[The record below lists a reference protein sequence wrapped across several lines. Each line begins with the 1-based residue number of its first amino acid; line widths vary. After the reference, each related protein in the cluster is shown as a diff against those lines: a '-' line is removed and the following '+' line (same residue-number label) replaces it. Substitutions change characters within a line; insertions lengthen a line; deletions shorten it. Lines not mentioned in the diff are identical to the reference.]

1 MVISMRSK
9 WGAGESIQLC
19 LILLIFLMLAPAV
32 GLAQGIRV
40 TDDVGKVF
48 ALDGPPKRIIS
59 LAPNITEILFALGL
73 GDRIVGVTRY
83 CDYPAEARMKEK
95 IGGFLDPDVERIKAL
110 GPDIVIAFRGN
121 PLSVLR
127 KLEEIGVPLFT
138 LDIKNELASVPHMI
152 ALIGAATGRAAE
164 AARLNAGLAL
174 KLDRITAA
182 LASVQGKPRI
192 FLSLEG
198 LGLWTFGRDSYF
210 NDLLARAGAVSVTA
224 GVDKRWFEYGRESLI
239 RDDPDA
245 FVILAGSETNFR
257 RSADWFR
264 SQTGLRDLKAV
275 RTGRILFL
283 EQNAASRFGPRLYDA
298 LEALARLLHPER
310 F

>member
-1 MVISMRSK
+1 MVMSIRSK
-9 WGAGESIQLC
+9 SGAGESIPLWTC
-19 LILLIFLMLAPAV
+19 LLHPIGGARRLLRANHPDHRRRRQSLHPE
-32 GLAQGIRV
+32 
-40 TDDVGKVF
+40 
-48 ALDGPPKRIIS
+48 GPPQRIIS

-83 CDYPAEARMKEK
+83 CDFPAEARTKEK
-95 IGGFLDPDVERIKAL
+95 IGGFLDPDIERIKVPAP
-110 GPDIVIAFRGN
+110 PDLVVAFRGN
-121 PLSVLR
+121 PLSVLS
-127 KLEEIGVPLFT
+127 KLEEIGVPLFI

-152 ALIGAATGRAAE
+152 ERIGAATGRAAE

-182 LASVQGKPRI
+182 LASARETPRV

-210 NDLLARAGAVSVTA
+210 NDLLDRAGAVSVTA
-224 GVDKRWFEYGRESLI
+224 AVDKRWFEYGREALI

-245 FVILAGSETNFR
+245 FIVLAASEADFR
-257 RSADWFR
+257 RAVDWFR
-264 SQTGLRDLKAV
+264 AQAGLRNLKAV
-275 RTGRILFL
+275 RSGRFLFL
-283 EQNAASRFGPRLYDA
+283 DQNAASRFGPRLYESLA
-298 LEALARLLHPER
+298 ALARLLHPER

>member
-1 MVISMRSK
+1 MSPTTHIARLKAALISF
-9 WGAGESIQLC
+9 I
-19 LILLIFLMLAPAV
+19 IFSLTPAFAA
-32 GLAQGIRV
+32 AQTIRV

-59 LAPNITEILFALGL
+59 LAPNVTEILFALGL
-73 GDRIVGVTRY
+73 GDRIVGVTRF
-83 CDYPAEARMKEK
+83 CDYPAEARTKTK

-110 GPDIVIAFRGN
+110 GPDMVIAFRGN
-121 PLSVLR
+121 PLSVLH

-152 ALIGAATGRAAE
+152 AQIGAATGRAAE
-164 AARLNAGLAL
+164 AARLNMGLDL
-174 KLDRITAA
+174 KLDRITSA
-182 LASVQGKPRI
+182 LASVPEKPRI

-224 GVDKRWFEYGRESLI
+224 GIDKRWFEYGREALI

-245 FVILAGSETNFR
+245 FVILAGSESNFR
-257 RSADWFR
+257 RAADWFR
-264 SQTGLRDLKAV
+264 SQAGLRELKAV

-283 EQNAASRFGPRLYDA
+283 DQNAASRFGPRLYDA

>member
-1 MVISMRSK
+1 
-9 WGAGESIQLC
+9 
-19 LILLIFLMLAPAV
+19 MLAPA
-32 GLAQGIRV
+32 LSQAQAIRV

-48 ALDGPPKRIIS
+48 TLDGPPKRIIS
-59 LAPNITEILFALGL
+59 LAPNITEVLFALGL
-73 GDRIVGVTRY
+73 GDRIVGVTRF
-83 CDYPAEARMKEK
+83 CDYPPETRTKDK

-110 GPDIVIAFRGN
+110 APDIVVAFRGN
-121 PLSVLR
+121 PLSALA

-138 LDIKNELASVPHMI
+138 LDIKSELASVPHMI
-152 ALIGAATGRAAE
+152 ERIGAATGRAAE

-182 LASVQGKPRI
+182 LAPVREKPRV

-198 LGLWTFGRDSYF
+198 LGLWTSGRDSYF

-224 GVDKRWFEYGRESLI
+224 GVDKRWFEYGREALI

-245 FVILAGSETNFR
+245 FVILASSEAHFR
-257 RSADWFR
+257 RAADWFR
-264 SQTGLRDLKAV
+264 AQAGLRDLKAV

-283 EQNAASRFGPRLYDA
+283 DQNAASRFGPRLYDA
-298 LEALARLLHPER
+298 LAALARLLHPDR

>member
-1 MVISMRSK
+1 MAAISFLAILS
-9 WGAGESIQLC
+9 
-19 LILLIFLMLAPAV
+19 LIPSFS
-32 GLAQGIRV
+32 LAQIIKV

-48 ALDGPPKRIIS
+48 ALNGPPKRIIS
-59 LAPNITEILFALGL
+59 LAPNVTEILFALGL

-83 CDYPAEARMKEK
+83 CDFPEEAKTKEK

-110 GPDIVIAFRGN
+110 GPDVVIAFRGN

-182 LASVQGKPRI
+182 LASVPAKQRI

-224 GVDKRWFEYGRESLI
+224 AVDKRWFEYGRESLI

-245 FVILAGSETNFR
+245 FVILAGSESNFHR
-257 RSADWFR
+257 AADWFR
-264 SQTGLRDLKAV
+264 SQAGLRDLKAV

-283 EQNAASRFGPRLYDA
+283 DQNAASRFGPRLYDA

>member
-1 MVISMRSK
+1 
-9 WGAGESIQLC
+9 
-19 LILLIFLMLAPAV
+19 
-32 GLAQGIRV
+32 
-40 TDDVGKVF
+40 
-48 ALDGPPKRIIS
+48 
-59 LAPNITEILFALGL
+59 
-73 GDRIVGVTRY
+73 
-83 CDYPAEARMKEK
+83 MKEK

-152 ALIGAATGRAAE
+152 AQIGAATGRAAE

-182 LASVQGKPRI
+182 LASLPKKPRI

-224 GVDKRWFEYGRESLI
+224 GIDKRWFEYGREALI

-245 FVILAGSETNFR
+245 FVILAGSESNFR
-257 RSADWFR
+257 RAADWFR
-264 SQTGLRDLKAV
+264 SQAGLRDLKAV

-283 EQNAASRFGPRLYDA
+283 DQNAASRFGPRLYDA

>member
-1 MVISMRSK
+1 MRSK

-138 LDIKNELASVPHMI
+138 LDIKNDLSSVPHLI
-152 ALIGAATGRAAE
+152 DRIGAATGRADE
-164 AARLNAGLAL
+164 AARLNAGLAR
-174 KLDRITAA
+174 KLDRVTAA
-182 LASVQGKPRI
+182 LAPVRDAPRV
-192 FLSLEG
+192 FLGLEG
-198 LGLWTFGRDSYF
+198 MGLWTFGRDSYF
-210 NDLLARAGAVSVTA
+210 NDLLAKAGAVSVTA
-224 GVDKRWFEYGRESLI
+224 AVSQRWFEYGREALI

-245 FVILAGSETNFR
+245 FVILAGSESNFR
-257 RSADWFR
+257 RAADWFR
-264 SQTGLRDLKAV
+264 AQAGLRNLRAV

-283 EQNAASRFGPRLYDA
+283 DQNAASRFGPRLYDA
-298 LEALARLLHPER
+298 LDALARLLHPDR